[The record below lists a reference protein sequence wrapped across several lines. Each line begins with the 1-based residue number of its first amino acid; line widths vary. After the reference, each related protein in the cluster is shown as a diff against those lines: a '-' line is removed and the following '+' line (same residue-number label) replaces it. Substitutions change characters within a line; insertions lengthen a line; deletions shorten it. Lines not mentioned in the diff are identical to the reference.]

1 MCDIASEIY
10 LEAREVAEHLT
21 LLVARMEHCRDL
33 SPHAD
38 RTLAK
43 AYALLRRRGDL
54 LAAAVLAHVEE
65 RLQAG
70 PADPLAAFLEGVP
83 VPLPMG

>member
-21 LLVARMEHCRDL
+21 LLVARLEHCRDL
-33 SPHAD
+33 ATPMHLKRAH
-38 RTLAK
+38 
-43 AYALLRRRGDL
+43 ALLRRRGDL
-54 LAAAVLAHVEE
+54 LAEAVLSHVEE

-70 PADPLAAFLEGVP
+70 PADPLASFLEGVP